1 MDAGVP
7 IKAPVAGIAMG
18 LIYAEGKYLTLTDI
32 LGAEDAFGDMDFK
45 VAGTSDAV
53 TALQLDTKID
63 GIPADVLG
71 AALQQARDARLAIL
85 DVMNKTLATARD
97 TVAESAPKIVT
108 ITIPLDKVGEVI
120 GPKGKV
126 INTIQQETGAEIAV
140 DDDGSVGI
148 VTIGSPDNAKVEE
161 AKARILAIVDP
172 PTADLGGIYNGRVV
186 SITKFGAF
194 INILPGR
201 DGLVHISKLGNGQRV
216 NNVEDVLTL
225 GDEIMVRVEDIDDKG
240 KVSLVPVGPDGESLG
255 GGGGGSSEPR
265 REREPRG
272 DRNDREPRRERNDRS
287 SEQGEMPDIDGIY
300 TGRVVSITKFGAF
313 INILP
318 GRDGLVHISK
328 LGNGQRVNRV
338 EDVLEVGDEMTV
350 RVEDIDDRG
359 KVSLMPVGADGKDLA
374 VSSDEPRQERA
385 PRQERG
391 GGAPSAAVA
400 VSFEDEFD
408 AELRSEFGDLG
419 PGGQAGGNEREG
431 GGGGRRHR

>member
-1 MDAGVP
+1 M
-7 IKAPVAGIAMG
+7 
-18 LIYAEGKYLTLTDI
+18 
-32 LGAEDAFGDMDFK
+32 
-45 VAGTSDAV
+45 
-53 TALQLDTKID
+53 
-63 GIPADVLG
+63 
-71 AALQQARDARLAIL
+71 
-85 DVMNKTLATARD
+85 
-97 TVAESAPKIVT
+97 
-108 ITIPLDKVGEVI
+108 
-120 GPKGKV
+120 
-126 INTIQQETGAEIAV
+126 
-140 DDDGSVGI
+140 
-148 VTIGSPDNAKVEE
+148 
-161 AKARILAIVDP
+161 
-172 PTADLGGIYNGRVV
+172 
-186 SITKFGAF
+186 
-194 INILPGR
+194 
-201 DGLVHISKLGNGQRV
+201 
-216 NNVEDVLTL
+216 
-225 GDEIMVRVEDIDDKG
+225 
-240 KVSLVPVGPDGESLG
+240 
-255 GGGGGSSEPR
+255 
-265 REREPRG
+265 
-272 DRNDREPRRERNDRS
+272 
-287 SEQGEMPDIDGIY
+287 
-300 TGRVVSITKFGAF
+300 SITKFGAF

>member
-1 MDAGVP
+1 MP
-7 IKAPVAGIAMG
+7 
-18 LIYAEGKYLTLTDI
+18 
-32 LGAEDAFGDMDFK
+32 
-45 VAGTSDAV
+45 
-53 TALQLDTKID
+53 
-63 GIPADVLG
+63 
-71 AALQQARDARLAIL
+71 
-85 DVMNKTLATARD
+85 
-97 TVAESAPKIVT
+97 
-108 ITIPLDKVGEVI
+108 
-120 GPKGKV
+120 
-126 INTIQQETGAEIAV
+126 
-140 DDDGSVGI
+140 
-148 VTIGSPDNAKVEE
+148 
-161 AKARILAIVDP
+161 
-172 PTADLGGIYNGRVV
+172 DLGGIYNGRVV

-272 DRNDREPRRERNDRS
+272 DKNDREPRRERNDRS